1 MSYKALRVPEA
12 GLEPARDLN
21 SHWILS
27 PTCLPIP
34 PLGLVKN
41 KKSFNFPSITVE
53 AQNIQLIL
61 ALLQR

>member
-34 PLGLVKN
+34 PLGLVTIQKIN
-41 KKSFNFPSITVE
+41 STDLIPWK